1 MFGLTP
7 LGAFHTAISLIAVAA
22 GLIALIR
29 DKEISPRTLPGKVY
43 VVATIVSCVTGLGIF
58 HHGGFGAPHVLSII
72 TLAVLGVAVGAGH
85 STVFGRASRYV
96 ETVSY
101 SATLFFHFHSRYHRD
116 VDPLPARSAAGGQC
130 RRAGTAGGDRG
141 VVRRVLDRG
150 HPASE
155 AVARREPGVVDLIGP
170 VTPTG
175 SWCRARLKAGGPT
188 GT

>member
-101 SATLFFHFHSRYHRD
+101 SATSSSTSFPVS
-116 VDPLPARSAAGGQC
+116 P
-130 RRAGTAGGDRG
+130 RRR
-141 VVRRVLDRG
+141 
-150 HPASE
+150 PASRE
-155 AVARREPGVVDLIGP
+155 ERRWWPMPTRRNCRWRPGCC
-170 VTPTG
+170 
-175 SWCRARLKAGGPT
+175 SSCS
-188 GT
+188 